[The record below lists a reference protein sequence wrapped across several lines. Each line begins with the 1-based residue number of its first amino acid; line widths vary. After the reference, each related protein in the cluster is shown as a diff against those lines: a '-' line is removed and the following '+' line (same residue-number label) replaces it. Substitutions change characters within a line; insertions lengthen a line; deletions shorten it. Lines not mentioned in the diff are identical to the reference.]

1 MSATNRGG
9 KRIESDRYMTPES
22 VIHNFIT
29 KYDLDMN
36 GLTILEP
43 SAGKGHFCKVIK
55 KLYPNS
61 YIVANE
67 INTEDHDELVKY
79 ANEIYH
85 YDFLKMEHL
94 LEYDVI
100 IGNPPF
106 SLSIE
111 FVKKCLEISS
121 KHTKIIMLLRT
132 AFLESKTR
140 YAFWQKHPLNGLYT
154 LSSRPSFT
162 EDGRSDATSYSYFE
176 WLVDSDKQTIKVI

>member
-1 MSATNRGG
+1 MSATNRGS
-9 KRIESDRYMTPES
+9 KRVESDRYMTPEN
-22 VIHNFIT
+22 VIHNFLS

-43 SAGKGHFCKVIK
+43 SAGTGNFCKVIK

-61 YIVANE
+61 YVVANE
-67 INTEDHDELVKY
+67 INTEDHDELKKY
-79 ANEIYH
+79 ANEVYH

-106 SLSIE
+106 SLSLE
-111 FVKKCLEISS
+111 FVKKCLEISGS
-121 KHTKIIMLLRT
+121 KTKIIMLLRT
-132 AFLESKTR
+132 AFLESKAR
-140 YAFWQKHPLNGLYT
+140 YDFWQKNPLNGLYT

-162 EDGRSDATSYSYFE
+162 ENGKSDATSYSYFIF
-176 WLVDSDKQTIKVI
+176 DNSSDKQTIKVI